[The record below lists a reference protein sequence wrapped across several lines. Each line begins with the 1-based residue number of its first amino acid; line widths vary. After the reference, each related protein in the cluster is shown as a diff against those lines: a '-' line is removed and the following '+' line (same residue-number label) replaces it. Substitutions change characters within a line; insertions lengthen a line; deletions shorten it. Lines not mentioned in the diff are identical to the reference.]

1 MVVFVLEHIG
11 SALRLS
17 FTMFWQVL
25 WPLAL
30 GFLLSAIVETLVS
43 KQAVSRLLGRDT
55 PRSVALA
62 TGFGA
67 ASSSCSYAAV
77 AVARTLF
84 RKGSTLGNAVIFEFA
99 STNLVFEL
107 GLVLLIL
114 LGWQFVVAEF
124 SGGLVMIV
132 LLAVIFRFTLRG
144 TVVEQARTQ
153 ADRGLLGRMEGHGAM
168 DMSVTGGSFARRLF
182 SARAFTSISHY
193 FFMNIVSLWTDLLL
207 GFLIAGALGAWIPSS
222 VWSALF
228 LTGHGGLTE
237 IWGAFIGP
245 LIAVISFVC
254 SVGNV
259 PLAAVLWRGGISFG
273 GVIAFIFADLIILP
287 ILNIYRKYY
296 GAGVTVYLFVVSYA
310 TMALAG
316 LIVGLVFNV
325 AGVVPTNRNIFIFDT
340 TISWNY
346 DTFLNIAFLVLIT
359 GLGVRFLRTGGVAML
374 REMEMP
380 PDQQSTT
387 KDHVCGMSV
396 DPESTRHRS
405 VYQGTD
411 YVFCSSGCQSSFDA
425 DPAAFAEAAAGVSP
439 RSRVDGSRS
448 SDVQVR
454 RPGGG

>member
-1 MVVFVLEHIG
+1 VTFVVDHIG

-17 FTMFWQVL
+17 FAMFWQVL

-30 GFLLSAIVETLVS
+30 GFLLSAVVETLVS

-55 PRSVALA
+55 PKSLALA

-77 AVARTLF
+77 AVGRTLF

-114 LGWQFVVAEF
+114 LGWQFLAAEF

-132 LLAVIFRFTLRG
+132 LLAVIFRFTLRRSL
-144 TVVEQARTQ
+144 VEQAHKQ

-168 DMSVTGGSFARRLF
+168 DMSVTAGSFLSRLL
-182 SARAFTSISHY
+182 SARAFTSVSHY
-193 FFMNIVSLWTDLLL
+193 FFMNVVGLWTDLLL
-207 GFLIAGALGAWIPSS
+207 GFLVAGALGAWVPTS
-222 VWSALF
+222 VWAALF
-228 LTGHGGLTE
+228 FTGHGGLTE

-245 LIAVISFVC
+245 LIAVVSFVC

-273 GVIAFIFADLIILP
+273 GVIAFIFADLVILP

-296 GAGVTVYLFVVSYA
+296 GARVSFYLFVVSYV
-310 TMALAG
+310 TMVLAG
-316 LIVGLVFNV
+316 LVIGLVFNL
-325 AGVVPTNRNIFIFDT
+325 AGAAPTNRNILVFDT

-346 DTFLNIAFLVLIT
+346 DTFLNIAFLLLIS

-374 REMEMP
+374 REMEIP
-380 PDQQSTT
+380 PEQQTAPR
-387 KDHVCGMSV
+387 DPVCGMAV
-396 DPESTRHRS
+396 DSKKSNQTAVYDGTRHL
-405 VYQGTD
+405 
-411 YVFCSSGCQSSFDA
+411 FCSAGCREAFEA
-425 DPAAFAEAAAGVSP
+425 HPATYEHAALPVAGSTH
-439 RSRVDGSRS
+439 GM
-448 SDVQVR
+448 
-454 RPGGG
+454 